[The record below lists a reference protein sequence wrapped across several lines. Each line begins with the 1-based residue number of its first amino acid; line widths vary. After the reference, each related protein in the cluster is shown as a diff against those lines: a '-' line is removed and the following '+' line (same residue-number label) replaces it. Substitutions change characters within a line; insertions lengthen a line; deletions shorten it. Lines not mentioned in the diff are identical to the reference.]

1 MTSDYK
7 GKGATTVK
15 GKGQIVVI
23 RKGQTETKR
32 EGASRNAKGR
42 SNSPESTLNC
52 FLHIIAGI
60 LRLTNKTQVTAQ
72 EQIGQRI
79 LLFFFRLIT

>member
-1 MTSDYK
+1 M
-7 GKGATTVK
+7 K

-23 RKGQTETKR
+23 RKGQADTKR

-42 SNSPESTLNC
+42 SNAPESTLNC

-72 EQIGQRI
+72 QIGQRI
-79 LLFFFRLIT
+79 FLFFSFFSTHYITLLAASLPGG